1 LFISRLALIKAM
13 HSRISHKV
21 LKQISQAI
29 VILKQGGVIAFPTD
43 TVYGLA
49 ANINIPEAVERI
61 YRVKGRS
68 YVKALPLIISRPSQL
83 DEITGYI
90 SPTAKLLIN
99 RFWPGPF
106 TIIVNKLKTIP
117 DIVTSGNL
125 TVAVRVSS
133 HPVPAVLVDGLG
145 NPVTGTSANLS
156 GRPSPQKAEE
166 VFSQLGSM
174 VDMIIEDDE
183 DVSGIESTIVDVST
197 DIIRIVRKGAIPA
210 EVIEDI
216 LKIK

>member
-1 LFISRLALIKAM
+1 M
-13 HSRISHKV
+13 HNRISQKV

-43 TVYGLA
+43 TVYGLG
-49 ANINIPEAVERI
+49 ANISIPEAVERI
-61 YRVKGRS
+61 YRIKGRS
-68 YVKALPLIISRPSQL
+68 HVKALPLVISRTSQL
-83 DEITGYI
+83 EKITNYI
-90 SPTAKLLIN
+90 SPTAKLLIDC
-99 RFWPGPF
+99 FWPGPL

-125 TVAVRVSS
+125 TIAVRVSS
-133 HPVPAVLVDGLG
+133 HPVPVVLIDGLG
-145 NPVTGTSANLS
+145 HPLTGTSANLS
-156 GRPSPQKAEE
+156 GRPSPQKAQE
-166 VFSQLGSM
+166 VFSQLGST

-197 DIIRIVRKGAIPA
+197 DIIKIVRKGAIST